1 MTAFTDVLTVDRMT
15 TNTVISATAPTED
28 VRAAP
33 FDSWATSTLTTIA
46 GIWTAVVVISV
57 FSPDLV
63 SGSEQQH
70 LPVAAFST
78 WIWGLGS
85 TITSAVALSQ
95 LRGDPRRRRF
105 WLLLS
110 ATTVA
115 IWGVATVVSL
125 FSPRMVTGSD
135 PTKVPLG
142 ALIAPIG
149 AMVVA
154 AIAGAIVLVV
164 ERVSRTSAFAAPR
177 AS

>member
-1 MTAFTDVLTVDRMT
+1 MTSDTLVST
-15 TNTVISATAPTED
+15 TGLSDGRSSPPVHEAP
-28 VRAAP
+28 AAP
-33 FDSWATSTLTTIA
+33 LDSWAMSTLTTIA
-46 GIWTAVVVISV
+46 GIWTAVVLISV

-78 WIWGLGS
+78 WIWGIGS
-85 TITSAVALSQ
+85 TVTALVGLAR
-95 LRGDPRRRRF
+95 LRGDPLRRRF

-110 ATTVA
+110 GVTIA

-125 FSPRMVTGSD
+125 FAPSMVTGTD

-142 ALIAPIG
+142 ALIAPFG

-154 AIAGAIVLVV
+154 TLAGAIVLVV
-164 ERVSRTSAFAAPR
+164 ERVSAFTK
-177 AS
+177 